1 MAQDSDLGFLI
12 LCGSCFNELK
22 TNRQGLKSG
31 FVLSCGDFICNKCI
45 DKLANTG
52 MCPGCNKSNVES
64 INLESDIPPEVV
76 DSIKDSQNTIS
87 NLYETL
93 TFQIKNYKKM
103 LNRSIEINNKQE
115 NELRQANRLS

>member
-1 MAQDSDLGFLI
+1 MAQDGELGFLI
-12 LCGSCFNELK
+12 LCGCCFNELP
-22 TNRQGLKSG
+22 TIRQGLKSG

-45 DKLANTG
+45 DKLTSTG
-52 MCPGCNKSNVES
+52 ICPGCKKGNVQQ
-64 INLESDIPPEVV
+64 INLESDIPPEVA

-103 LNRSIEINNKQE
+103 LNRSIEINNKHE
-115 NELRQANRLS
+115 KELFKANR